1 MSEEYDMRKLQLTI
15 EKHLIKKITP
25 VKKLYGQ
32 SIENHIDL
40 CLNMIYLSHRYRLN
54 LLKKESIDYLSSNF
68 EKKQIINNSNYINC
82 LDESLKIELLNKQ
95 IDYLEEKLKQKTSKW
110 KQMEDDL
117 LRQKFE
123 IQRLNNLIYLN
134 ESK

>member
-1 MSEEYDMRKLQLTI
+1 
-15 EKHLIKKITP
+15 
-25 VKKLYGQ
+25 
-32 SIENHIDL
+32 
-40 CLNMIYLSHRYRLN
+40 MIYLSHRYRLN